1 MFYTFIVS
9 NYHKH
14 LPLNYTKNYKCCI
27 VVINMKINKK
37 LQTLCLIL
45 ALGIIL
51 IIPSVTASAA
61 NPYKDCEDIKNN
73 SKRQECEDKVR
84 STLLDKCIDGS
95 KNKAKIE
102 QCERTVPEQPYITAQ
117 KDKDAKDAKA
127 KDGQLPNEAA
137 AESYS
142 CKGLTK
148 QECLEKNPIVTWLNW
163 GVNILAGIIG
173 VGAILMVIWGG
184 IQYITARDNPQAVA
198 AAKQKIINV
207 VIGIAAFIF
216 MWAFLNWLVPGGVF
230 K

>member
-1 MFYTFIVS
+1 MI
-9 NYHKH
+9 
-14 LPLNYTKNYKCCI
+14 
-27 VVINMKINKK
+27 INKK
-37 LQTLCLIL
+37 LQITFLVLIAGLIL
-45 ALGIIL
+45 LLPTLKAG
-51 IIPSVTASAA
+51 AA

-102 QCERTVPEQPYITAQ
+102 QCESTVPEQPYVTAQ
-117 KDKDAKDAKA
+117 KAKDAEDAKKKA
-127 KDGQLPNEAA
+127 GELPNEAA
-137 AESYS
+137 AQAYS
-142 CKGLTK
+142 CDGLTK
-148 QECLEKNPIVTWLNW
+148 QECLEKNPIVTWINW
-163 GVNILAGIIG
+163 GVNILAGIVG
-173 VGAILMVIWGG
+173 VGAVLMIVWAG
-184 IQYITARDNPQAVA
+184 IQYTTARDNPQAVA